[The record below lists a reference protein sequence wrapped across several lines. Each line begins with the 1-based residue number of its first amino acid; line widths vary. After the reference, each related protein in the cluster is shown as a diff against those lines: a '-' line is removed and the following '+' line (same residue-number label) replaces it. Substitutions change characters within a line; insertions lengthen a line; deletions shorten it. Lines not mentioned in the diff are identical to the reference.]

1 MSFSLNEPM
10 VIGGRHYVDQG
21 IDFGPAYLHQL
32 RGGFGPKPP
41 KTVVQCA
48 RSVAEKPTK
57 TRFEHEMDRAR
68 KSVNN
73 NRKRGGKS

>member
-10 VIGGRHYVDQG
+10 VIGGRHYVDTS
-21 IDFGPAYLHQL
+21 IDFSPTYLYQL

-41 KTVVQCA
+41 KAVVQCT
-48 RSVAEKPTK
+48 RVVAGKPSK
-57 TRFEHEMDRAR
+57 TQFEHEMDRAR

-73 NRKRGGKS
+73 SRKRGVKS

>member
-10 VIGGRHYVDQG
+10 VIGGRHYVDTS
-21 IDFGPAYLHQL
+21 IDFGPTYLHQL

-48 RSVAEKPTK
+48 RVVFVKPSK
-57 TRFEHEMDRAR
+57 TRFEREMDRAR
-68 KSVNN
+68 TSVNN
-73 NRKRGGKS
+73 SRKRGVKS

>member
-1 MSFSLNEPM
+1 MSFSLNEPI
-10 VIGGRHYVDQG
+10 VIGGRHYVDTN
-21 IDFGPAYLHQL
+21 IDFGPTYLHQL

-48 RSVAEKPTK
+48 CVVTGKPSK
-57 TRFEHEMDRAR
+57 TQFEREMDRAR

-73 NRKRGGKS
+73 SRKRGVKS

>member
-10 VIGGRHYVDQG
+10 VIGGRHYVDSG
-21 IDFGPAYLHQL
+21 VDFGPIYLHQL

-41 KTVVQCA
+41 KTVVQCG
-48 RSVAEKPTK
+48 RVVAGKPSK
-57 TRFEHEMDRAR
+57 TRFECEMERAR

-73 NRKRGGKS
+73 SRQRGVRS